1 MQEQESGFLSAPAW
15 GDSISQERQAKLN
28 DLLQEW
34 QKNKEDGLT
43 PFAGKLLTGADV
55 FWLAQKVL
63 PSKLCLER
71 ANLAGAQL
79 QGAWLSGI
87 DLRGAE
93 LTGAY
98 FEKANL
104 AGAQLQGAKLTGAN
118 LRGTELIG
126 VHLEEAVL
134 DGVQLQDANLT
145 GAHLAGAYL
154 RRGTLNAQTRLINV
168 VLDDK
173 QHGAASLGDI
183 RWGEVDLTQIDWNPV
198 RQLGEER
205 KAHQRRSNDGKDKNK
220 QMRLA
225 EYDKAVR
232 ANRQLAVVLEEQG
245 LHEDAVRFI
254 YHAQVLQKSVLWQKR
269 KLGQC
274 IFSWFLYLLAG
285 YGYRM
290 WRILIAYAIV
300 ITLAALAYFL
310 VGMQGHGSSLN
321 LQEAFLVSITAFH
334 GRVFAEQFQFDTPQ
348 MWITAIEAVAGLV
361 IEGVF
366 IAMLAQ
372 RFFGK

>member
-1 MQEQESGFLSAPAW
+1 MQEHESGFLSAHAW

-154 RRGTLNAQTRLINV
+154 RRGALNGQTRLINV

-183 RWGEVDLTQIDWNPV
+183 RWGEVDLPQI
-198 RQLGEER
+198 
-205 KAHQRRSNDGKDKNK
+205 H
-220 QMRLA
+220 
-225 EYDKAVR
+225 
-232 ANRQLAVVLEEQG
+232 
-245 LHEDAVRFI
+245 
-254 YHAQVLQKSVLWQKR
+254 
-269 KLGQC
+269 
-274 IFSWFLYLLAG
+274 
-285 YGYRM
+285 
-290 WRILIAYAIV
+290 
-300 ITLAALAYFL
+300 
-310 VGMQGHGSSLN
+310 
-321 LQEAFLVSITAFH
+321 
-334 GRVFAEQFQFDTPQ
+334 
-348 MWITAIEAVAGLV
+348 
-361 IEGVF
+361 
-366 IAMLAQ
+366 
-372 RFFGK
+372 